1 MTSVATVVFID
12 ISGSTALFETLGNER
27 AARAVAGMTDAFKQ
41 VVVQAGGRVIK
52 TLGDGVFAIF
62 NSSALA
68 ISAMT
73 MLMRRHYGQ
82 WDELPASQK
91 FDVRVGMSTGEVVLM
106 EGDCYGDSV
115 NMAARLCEKASH
127 REIWTSVSTMQ
138 SGARSDTTFV
148 PMGWMDVRGKA
159 EQQMLYQVQ
168 WMEPESQELVT
179 AYDSLLP
186 MVPETAVPVRLRL
199 AAGGEDKVFDTHDM
213 PIYVGRSSDSE
224 WVVLDRRVSR
234 QHGRIDW
241 RGGNLIYTDLSRYG
255 TWISFGG
262 SLPTTVRRESV
273 QLHGAGV
280 MYFGLSP
287 DDDASAPSTAFSVV
301 PV

>member
-1 MTSVATVVFID
+1 MTTVATVVFID

-41 VVVQAGGRVIK
+41 VVVQAGGRVVK
-52 TLGDGVFAIF
+52 TLGDGVLAIF
-62 NSSALA
+62 GSAALG

-73 MLMRRHYGQ
+73 MLMRRHYGN
-82 WDELPASQK
+82 WDALPPSQK
-91 FDVRVGMSTGEVVLM
+91 FDVRVGMSTGEVVM
-106 EGDCYGDSV
+106 VEGDCYGDSV

-127 REIWTSVSTMQ
+127 REIWVSSSTME
-138 SGARSDTTFV
+138 SGARADTTFV
-148 PMGWMDVRGKA
+148 PMGWMDLRGKS
-159 EQQMLYQVQ
+159 EQHMLYQVQ
-168 WMEPESQELVT
+168 WTEPEAMELVT
-179 AYDSLLP
+179 AYDSVLP
-186 MVPETAVPVRLRL
+186 MQPEAVVQVRLRL
-199 AAGGEDKVFDTHDM
+199 AAGGVEKFFLTKDM
-213 PIYVGRSSDSE
+213 PIFAGRSSDSE

-262 SLPTTVRRESV
+262 SPATVVRRETV

-280 MYFGLSP
+280 MYFGVSP
-287 DDDASAPSTAFSVV
+287 DDATAPSSAFSVT
-301 PV
+301 PI

>member
-1 MTSVATVVFID
+1 
-12 ISGSTALFETLGNER
+12 
-27 AARAVAGMTDAFKQ
+27 MTDAFKQ

-52 TLGDGVFAIF
+52 TLGDGVLAIF

-68 ISAMT
+68 VSAMT

-82 WDELPASQK
+82 WDSLPASQK
-91 FDVRVGMSTGEVVLM
+91 FHVRVGMSTGEVVLM

-115 NMAARLCEKASH
+115 NMAARLCEKAGH
-127 REIWTSVSTMQ
+127 REVWAAASTME
-138 SGARSDTTFV
+138 SGARADTVFV

-168 WMEPESQELVT
+168 WIEPDAQDIVT
-179 AYDSLLP
+179 AYDSVLP
-186 MVPETAVPVRLRL
+186 MKPETVVQMRLRM
-199 AAGGEDKVFDTHDM
+199 ASGGVERFFSTQEM
-213 PIYVGRSSDSE
+213 PLFVGRSSDSE

-241 RGGNLIYTDLSRYG
+241 RSGNVIYTDLSRYG
-255 TWISFGG
+255 TWVSFGAN
-262 SLPTTVRRESV
+262 PATAVRRESV
-273 QLHGAGV
+273 QLHGMGV
-280 MYFGLSP
+280 MYFGVSP
-287 DDDASAPSTAFSVV
+287 EDPTAPSTAFSVT

>member
-1 MTSVATVVFID
+1 MTTVATVVFID

-41 VVVQAGGRVIK
+41 VVVQAGGRVVK
-52 TLGDGVFAIF
+52 TLGDGVLATF
-62 NSSALA
+62 NSGPLA

-82 WDELPASQK
+82 WDALPASQK
-91 FDVRVGMSTGEVVLM
+91 FDVRVGMSTGEIVLM

-115 NMAARLCEKASH
+115 NMASRLCEKASH
-127 REIWTSVSTMQ
+127 REIWASAATME
-138 SGARSDTTFV
+138 SSARADTTFV
-148 PMGWMDVRGKA
+148 PMGWMELRGKA
-159 EQQMLYQVQ
+159 EQHMLYQVQ
-168 WMEPESQELVT
+168 WAEPEAHELIT
-179 AYDSLLP
+179 AYDSVLP
-186 MVPETAVPVRLRL
+186 MQPETVVQVRLRF
-199 AAGGEDKVFDTHDM
+199 AAGGVEKFFNTIDM
-213 PIYVGRSSDSE
+213 PIFVGRSSDSE

-262 SLPTTVRRESV
+262 SPATVVRRETV

-280 MYFGLSP
+280 MYFGVSP
-287 DDDASAPSTAFSVV
+287 EDPTAPSSAFSVT
-301 PV
+301 P

>member
-1 MTSVATVVFID
+1 MTTVATVVFID

-41 VVVQAGGRVIK
+41 VVVQAGGRVVK
-52 TLGDGVFAIF
+52 TLGDGVLAIF

-68 ISAMT
+68 VSAMT

-82 WDELPASQK
+82 WDSLPPSQK
-91 FDVRVGMSTGEVVLM
+91 FHVRVGMSTGEVVLM

-115 NMAARLCEKASH
+115 NMASRLCEKASH
-127 REIWTSVSTMQ
+127 REIWASAATME
-138 SGARSDTTFV
+138 SGARADTHFV
-148 PMGWMDVRGKA
+148 PMGWMEVRGKA
-159 EQQMLYQVQ
+159 DPQMLYQVQ
-168 WMEPESQELVT
+168 WTEPEAQELVT
-179 AYDSLLP
+179 AYDSVLP
-186 MVPETAVPVRLRL
+186 MQPETVVQVRLRL
-199 AAGGEDKVFDTHDM
+199 ASGGAERFFDTHEM
-213 PIYVGRSSDSE
+213 PIFIGRSSDSE

-255 TWISFGG
+255 TWISFCGA
-262 SLPTTVRRESV
+262 PATTVRRESV

-287 DDDASAPSTAFSVV
+287 EDSTAPSAAFSVT

>member
-1 MTSVATVVFID
+1 MTTVATVVFID

-41 VVVQAGGRVIK
+41 VVVQAGGRVVK
-52 TLGDGVFAIF
+52 TLGDGVLAIF

-68 ISAMT
+68 VSAMT

-82 WDELPASQK
+82 WDSLPPSQK
-91 FDVRVGMSTGEVVLM
+91 FHVRVGMSTGEVVLM

-115 NMAARLCEKASH
+115 NMASRLCEKASH
-127 REIWTSVSTMQ
+127 REIWASAGTME
-138 SGARSDTTFV
+138 SGARADTNFV
-148 PMGWMDVRGKA
+148 PMGWMEVRGKA
-159 EQQMLYQVQ
+159 EPQMLYQVQ
-168 WMEPESQELVT
+168 WTEPEAQELVT
-179 AYDSLLP
+179 AYDSVLP
-186 MVPETAVPVRLRL
+186 MQPEAVVQVRLRL
-199 AAGGEDKVFDTHDM
+199 ASGGAERFFDTHEM
-213 PIYVGRSSDSE
+213 PIFIGRSSDSE

-262 SLPTTVRRESV
+262 APATTVRRESV

-287 DDDASAPSTAFSVV
+287 EDSTAPSAAFSVT